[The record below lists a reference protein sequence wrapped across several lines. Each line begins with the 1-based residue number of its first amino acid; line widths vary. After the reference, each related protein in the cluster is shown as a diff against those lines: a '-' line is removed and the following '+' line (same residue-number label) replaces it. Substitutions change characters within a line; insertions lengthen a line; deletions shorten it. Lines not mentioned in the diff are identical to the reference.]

1 MTERTYTHAEML
13 LKLVKQLHM
22 IAATSNEEDG
32 PALSAIADQLAS
44 IESGLRGGML
54 ANQAATLREAA
65 DRINRS
71 KSFGRHP
78 NLGTRTVSGLIVQ
91 WLRTGIATDSAPIAP
106 SPDQL
111 ALDRHDAE
119 LRKKWEAERG

>member
-1 MTERTYTHAEML
+1 MSDQQPCSEYFGTNPCLLPRGHAGPHGRPERTYTHAEML
-13 LKLVKQLHM
+13 L
-22 IAATSNEEDG
+22 
-32 PALSAIADQLAS
+32 
-44 IESGLRGGML
+44 
-54 ANQAATLREAA
+54 NQAATLREAA